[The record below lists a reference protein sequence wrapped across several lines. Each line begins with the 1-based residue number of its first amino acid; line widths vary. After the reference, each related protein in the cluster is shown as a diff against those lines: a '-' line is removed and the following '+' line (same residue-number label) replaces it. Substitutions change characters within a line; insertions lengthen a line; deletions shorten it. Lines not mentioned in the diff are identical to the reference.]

1 MMSAVRVLVLGALE
15 RRGVAHGYQILTDLK
30 SWRVETWT
38 SVKPGSIYHALSQLE
53 AQDMIKPSATAPGAK
68 LGPARTEYSLTAEGK
83 QELTALIEAALKS
96 PELEQQ
102 SAGIALME
110 MLPRERVIALLEERL
125 KTFEAVPTFLRTLPI
140 EPIPSE
146 PSKHPELIALWCGYF
161 EAMADSTQKLLAA
174 IKAGNYKFSDEERE
188 P

>member
-1 MMSAVRVLVLGALE
+1 M
-15 RRGVAHGYQILTDLK
+15 AHGYQILTDLQ

-53 AQDMIKPSATAPGAK
+53 SQGMIEPSATAPGAK
-68 LGPARTEYSLTAEGK
+68 LGPARTEYSLTVEGK
-83 QELTALIEAALKS
+83 QELSVLIEAALRS

-110 MLPRERVIALLEERL
+110 MLPRERVLALLEERL
-125 KTFEAVPTFLRTLPI
+125 KTFEAVPIFLRTLPT

-161 EAMADSTQKLLAA
+161 EAMVDSTQKLIAA
-174 IKAGNYKFSDEERE
+174 ISAGSYRFRDEETQL
-188 P
+188 